1 MSKATA
7 IRMNGARKNE
17 LQLQTAAN
25 GFHSVRTAIADGFSV
40 AHKDVENVMLVNGDQ
55 PHPQKVGLNGL
66 AMSPYSVSNVRQPN
80 ITHRCKWTQEYIDRR
95 TADHKNRGNK
105 GTPFIGTAGST
116 SITNN
121 KITDDEGNTQ
131 NWGNGFQ
138 PSIKYKYAWQ
148 PHVEAGLMRFL
159 RLNVTGTLEQSQQ
172 PNLAWKN
179 QQQISSNIVT
189 VERVLAYLK
198 MDRALFNTEASVLVA
213 KRANPYDHTHFV
225 LRSGRTGSFGDSDY
239 NTYELLKLPMSTT
252 SKVINKMT
260 TAVKLMR
267 SLHDAVNSAVTANRD
282 TTYNAQQLR
291 LYRESLVNYESQL
304 RTQIAGAEGEW
315 GSLEAAIKMDA
326 QQRTEVVDYLKALP
340 HKHLLDMR
348 SSNAIT
354 WFGQETEMTTIEP
367 NPRFNLGHGLGANIK
382 AREETIERT
391 KQTIV
396 KYEAKV
402 AADASGLGDL
412 KMQVAVGELKQFATA
427 EGWIKPDITG
437 GEEE

>member
-17 LQLQTAAN
+17 LQLQTAAD
-25 GFHSVRTAIADGFSV
+25 GHHTVRQAIADGFNV

-66 AMSPYSVSNVRQPN
+66 AMSSYGIGNGRQPN
-80 ITHRCKWTQEYIDRR
+80 VTHKCEWTQEYIDSR
-95 TADHKNRGNK
+95 TENHKKRGNS
-105 GTPFIGTAGST
+105 GSPYIGMAGNASV
-116 SITNN
+116 TNN
-121 KITDDEGNTQ
+121 TITDDEGTVQ

-138 PSIKYKYAWQ
+138 PSVKYKYAWQ
-148 PHVEAGLMRFL
+148 PYVEAGLMRFL
-159 RLNVTGTLEQSQQ
+159 RLKVTNTLEQSQQ
-172 PNLAWKN
+172 PNLAWRN
-179 QQQISSNIVT
+179 QQQISANIMW

-225 LRSGRTGSFGDSDY
+225 LRSGSTYGRDTDY
-239 NTYELLKLPMSTT
+239 STYELLKLPMTT
-252 SKVINKMT
+252 THKPIKMMNK
-260 TAVKLMR
+260 AVKLMQ
-267 SLHDAVNSAVTANRD
+267 SLSDAVNSAVSANRD

-367 NPRFNLGHGLGANIK
+367 NPRFILGHGLEANIK

-391 KQTIV
+391 KQSIRT
-396 KYEAKV
+396 YEAKV
-402 AADASGLGDL
+402 AADASNLGDL